1 MHITQRRRSQHNKR
15 PPPAPVR
22 LKLHRGPRVTL
33 DASDQHDACVRDI
46 KKVTRRLAQCLFCSF
61 DRWAA
66 AVHRPFP
73 PSTVPEAAAM
83 LGTLRYPVAPLRFQ
97 VQFNQVNAFSLGTN
111 LLLASKML
119 RQCELR
125 DLKWL
130 AHATLAW
137 QTADAPGRR
146 QFVCDD
152 VLQQAHADMVR
163 QDGNAWGG
171 LVPPQLVAMVRHGV
185 KTCTTV

>member
-1 MHITQRRRSQHNKR
+1 
-15 PPPAPVR
+15 
-22 LKLHRGPRVTL
+22 
-33 DASDQHDACVRDI
+33 
-46 KKVTRRLAQCLFCSF
+46 
-61 DRWAA
+61 
-66 AVHRPFP
+66 
-73 PSTVPEAAAM
+73 M

-119 RQCELR
+119 RPSELR

-137 QTADAPGRR
+137 QTADAPGRQ